1 MPALRRGLVNLQAH
15 VENVRKFGVPPIVAL
30 NEFSSDTREEVEVV
44 LEAARSWGA
53 RAALSQVWEK
63 GGEGGEAVARELLA
77 TLDEGKADFRPIY
90 DAALPIR
97 QKIEI
102 ITREIY
108 GGDGVE
114 FLPPASRA
122 IADIEASGYG
132 ETPVCIA
139 KTQYSLSDDA
149 ALLGRP
155 TGFHIVVR
163 DVQLSAGAGFVVA
176 LAGEIMTMPGLP
188 KVPSAAAMRVR
199 PDGQIEGLF

>member
-1 MPALRRGLVNLQAH
+1 
-15 VENVRKFGVPPIVAL
+15 
-30 NEFSSDTREEVEVV
+30 
-44 LEAARSWGA
+44 
-53 RAALSQVWEK
+53 VWEK

-77 TLDEGKADFRPIY
+77 TLDEGKADFKPIY
-90 DAALPIR
+90 DTALPIK

-102 ITREIY
+102 IAREIY
-108 GGDGVE
+108 GADGVQL
-114 FLPPASRA
+114 LPPAVRA
-122 IADIEASGYG
+122 IADIAAAGYG

-139 KTQYSLSDDA
+139 KTQYSLSDDP

-155 TGFHIVVR
+155 KGFHIVVR